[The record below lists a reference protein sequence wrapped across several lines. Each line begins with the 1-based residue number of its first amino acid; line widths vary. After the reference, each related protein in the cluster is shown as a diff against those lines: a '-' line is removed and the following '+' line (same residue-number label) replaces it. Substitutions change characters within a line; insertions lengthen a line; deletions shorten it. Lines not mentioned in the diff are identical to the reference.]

1 MRRTILFLTIGLLA
15 VGLSASAALA
25 QQPNYAKV
33 KEYRI
38 ERSVPPEAQ
47 ACIEC
52 HRVTTPG
59 VFADWA
65 KSRHANAN
73 ITCMDCHL
81 VQPGDQDIA
90 QDHEKYYSRSDCPG
104 GKPSTRCRSPPS

>member
-1 MRRTILFLTIGLLA
+1 MKKMPLIPMVAVFVILLMVCAVPLT
-15 VGLSASAALA
+15 VSA
-25 QQPNYAKV
+25 QQTNYPKV

-38 ERSVPPEAQ
+38 ERSVPPMAI

-59 VFADWA
+59 LFADWA

-73 ITCMDCHL
+73 ISCLDCHL
-81 VQPGDQDIA
+81 VQPGDTDIA
-90 QDHEKYYSRSDCPG
+90 KGHEQYYSLSLIHI
-104 GKPSTRCRSPPS
+104 